1 MGKWIRTCIKHR
13 RISNELKTPELLNLP
28 AWMLGPEDAMQIDLL
43 PNLPP
48 TRGYKNIVKAMD
60 VFSRHLFAYTVTDA
74 SAANTAKVVIDIMTK
89 HTYLA
94 TTLLTDKKS
103 AFTSKLVAEIV
114 QILGIQLRC
123 ATTKHPQSI

>member
-1 MGKWIRTCIKHR
+1 MRTCIKHR

-48 TRGYKNIVKAMD
+48 SGGYKNIVKAMD
-60 VFSRHLFAYTVTDA
+60 VVSRHLFAYTVTDA

-89 HTYLA
+89 HTNLA
-94 TTLLTDKKS
+94 TTLLTDKDPRL
-103 AFTSKLVAEIV
+103 F
-114 QILGIQLRC
+114 
-123 ATTKHPQSI
+123 QSWLLKFYKFWESSSDVRRQNTRSPYRS